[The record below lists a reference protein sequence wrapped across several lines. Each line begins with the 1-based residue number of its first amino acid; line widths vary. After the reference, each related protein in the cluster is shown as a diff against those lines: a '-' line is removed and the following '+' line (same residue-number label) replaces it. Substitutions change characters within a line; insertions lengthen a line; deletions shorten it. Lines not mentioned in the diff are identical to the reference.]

1 MGRFPFFVKK
11 EVRVPTWRFW
21 LTFLVSLGTLAFIFM
36 TGIVPY
42 LSTNHPEK
50 AEILSV
56 EGYMPDYA
64 MKEAMHIFQR
74 DGYKHM
80 VVTGNKRTKGAHLDQ
95 YANDGE
101 FSAAVLFQMGFDSS
115 QLTVVAVQSDIR
127 KDRTYHSALAL
138 GRWLK
143 ENRPGLDV
151 VDIVSLGCH
160 ARRSRYLFQKALGDS
175 ITVGVHSVPDQS
187 FNPKRW
193 WKSSHGFREITKETI
208 AWIYARWFFRPE

>member
-11 EVRVPTWRFW
+11 EIRVPTWRFW
-21 LTFLVSLGTLAFIFM
+21 LAVLAVSGLLIYLFM

-42 LSTNHPEK
+42 LSTNRPVK

-64 MKEAMHIFQR
+64 IREAMHIFHR
-74 DGYKHM
+74 DKYKHLL
-80 VVTGNKRTKGAHLDQ
+80 VTGNKRTKGAHLDQ

-101 FSAAVLFQMGFDSS
+101 YSAAVLIQMGFDSS
-115 QLTVVAVQSDIR
+115 KLTVVAVHSDIR

-138 GRWLK
+138 GEWITK
-143 ENRPGLDV
+143 NQPGLKA

-160 ARRSRYLFQKALGDS
+160 ARRSRRLFQEALGDS
-175 ITVGVHSVPDQS
+175 VTVGVHSVTDQS
-187 FNPKRW
+187 FDPERW

>member
-21 LTFLVSLGTLAFIFM
+21 LTFLALMGTLFYLFM
-36 TGIVPY
+36 TGIVSY
-42 LSTNHPEK
+42 LSTDRPAK

-64 MKEAMHIFQR
+64 IEEAMHIFQR
-74 DGYKHM
+74 DGYEHL

-101 FSAAVLFQMGFDSS
+101 YSAAVLYQMGFDSS
-115 QLTVVAVQSDIR
+115 KLTVVAVQTDIR

-138 GRWLK
+138 GKWIR
-143 ENRPGLDV
+143 EHHPGMDAI
-151 VDIVSLGCH
+151 DIVSLGCH
-160 ARRSRYLFQKALGDS
+160 ARRSHLLFQKALGDS
-175 ITVGVHSVPDQS
+175 ITVGVHSVTDQS
-187 FNPKRW
+187 FDPGRW
-193 WKSSHGFREITKETI
+193 WKSSHGFREISKETI